1 MLITSLV
8 DLNKNCNF
16 INIMKKQKRYIF
28 LAILL
33 LLQIIF
39 LKWISNHV
47 ELVEKYYATVF
58 YPFTSNIFRFI
69 FNFFKFSIGDILY
82 TLLAL
87 YIIFTIYKV
96 FKNKKIF
103 KLETYIKFLAFLSII
118 LLLFNFLWGFNYYR
132 KPLAQHLAINK
143 TSFTTEDLEIFAS
156 KFISEINEIH
166 IKITQNDS
174 LKVEVPYEKDSIY
187 KYSIDGYIKLNSKY
201 PFLKTPNLK
210 VKNSLYSTPLSYMGF
225 AGYLNPFTNES
236 QVNSNIP
243 LVSLITTSCHELGH
257 QVGFGAEYEANMLSY
272 LVAINHDN
280 LYFQYAGKYMALRYI
295 LNELY
300 IADENLYQKH
310 FSKINKGIIK
320 NMEESQVF
328 WEKYQNAMEPF
339 FKIFYDIFLKSNA
352 QKEGIRSYKRVVGL
366 MINYQEKSK

>member
-1 MLITSLV
+1 
-8 DLNKNCNF
+8 
-16 INIMKKQKRYIF
+16 
-28 LAILL
+28 
-33 LLQIIF
+33 
-39 LKWISNHV
+39 
-47 ELVEKYYATVF
+47 TVI
-58 YPFTSNIFRFI
+58 YPFISNIFRFI

-82 TLLAL
+82 TLLAM
-87 YIIFTIYKV
+87 YIIFSIYKV

-132 KPLAQHLAINK
+132 KPLAQHLEINK
-143 TSFTTEDLEIFAS
+143 TSFTSEDLEIFAS
-156 KFISEINEIH
+156 KLISEINEIH
-166 IKITQNDS
+166 IKISQNDT

-187 KYSIDGYIKLNSKY
+187 KYSIDGYIKLHSKY

-210 VKNSLYSTPLSYMGF
+210 VKNSLYSTPLSFMGF

-257 QVGFGAEYEANMLSY
+257 QVGFAAEYEANMLSY
-272 LVAINHDN
+272 LVAINHEN

-300 IADENLYQKH
+300 IADETLYQKH

-328 WEKYQNAMEPF
+328 WEQYQNAMEPF
-339 FKIFYDIFLKSNA
+339 FKTFYDIFLKSNA

>member
-8 DLNKNCNF
+8 DINKNCNF
-16 INIMKKQKRYIF
+16 INIMKKQKRYLF
-28 LAILL
+28 FAFLL

-47 ELVEKYYATVF
+47 EFVEKYYATFF
-58 YPFTSNIFRFI
+58 YPFISNIFRFT

-82 TLLAL
+82 TLLAI
-87 YIIFTIYKV
+87 YIIINIYKV
-96 FKNKKIF
+96 FKNKKFF

-132 KPLAQHLAINK
+132 KPLAQHLEINK

-156 KFISEINEIH
+156 KLISEINEIH
-166 IKITQNDS
+166 LKITQNDS
-174 LKVEVPYEKDSIY
+174 LKVDVPFENDSIY
-187 KYSIDGYIKLNSKY
+187 KLSVDAYLKLNSKY

-243 LVSLITTSCHELGH
+243 LVSLIATSCHELGH

-280 LYFQYAGKYMALRYI
+280 LYFQFAGKYMALRYI

-300 IADENLYQKH
+300 IADENLYYKYLLT
-310 FSKINKGIIK
+310 INHGIIL

-339 FKIFYDIFLKSNA
+339 FKIFYDLFLKSNA
-352 QKEGIRSYKRVVGL
+352 QKEGIKSYKRVVGL
-366 MINYQEKSK
+366 MINYQKKSK